1 MLAEPLGRT
10 RPRFQGDRNF
20 LLVYVKHLR
29 KYPMRALPFHTT
41 LAVIAAATLVACGGG
56 GGSEAGSSTAQSA
69 VYSGPISGL
78 GSVTVNG
85 VRFSSIGATLSDDD
99 GAGLR
104 SDDLKLGQTV
114 RVSGTSDDATGQ
126 GNATA
131 VVVQRGLQGA
141 VSGLNTASGSFTL
154 LGQVVTTNASTTYEG
169 VTGLAGLADGNT
181 VEVYGAVQPTGGI
194 LATRVERKTIAGVSV
209 RGRVATLNTTAKTFT
224 VGTLLVNYAGA
235 TVTGTLANGAVV
247 KVKAANAPV
256 ANTLAASTVK
266 LSDDGAAY
274 TSAGA
279 ASIKIKGLADAAP
292 VAGKLTVSGTPVDI
306 GNATLKGSTVVTAG
320 QLLEVKGTW
329 NGTTLVAREV
339 EFEGARDAQVGGRNE
354 LYGAVSSF
362 TSVSNFV
369 VNGVTV
375 DASAVTGLNAAQL
388 GVGTYVEI
396 KGNVVG
402 NVLKATKVEFKSA
415 NPSGGFIEQ
424 SGVVSGFVSVS
435 DFRINSLR
443 VDASTASFE
452 KGSAVNLV
460 NGAFVEIKG
469 TQNASGIFKATK
481 VEFQSR
487 SGS

>member
-1 MLAEPLGRT
+1 
-10 RPRFQGDRNF
+10 
-20 LLVYVKHLR
+20 
-29 KYPMRALPFHTT
+29 MRALPVYTT

-56 GGSEAGSSTAQSA
+56 GGGSAGSATAQPA

-114 RVSGTSDDATGQ
+114 RVSGTSDDATAQ
-126 GNATA
+126 GRASA

-141 VSGLNTASGSFTL
+141 VAGLNTAGGTFTL
-154 LGQVVTTNASTTYEG
+154 LGQLVTTNASTTYEG
-169 VTGLAGLADGNT
+169 VAGLAGLADGNT
-181 VEVYGAVQPTGGI
+181 VEVYGAVQPSGGI
-194 LATRVERKTIAGVSV
+194 LATRVERKTITGVSL
-209 RGRVATLNTTAKTFT
+209 RGRVAALNTTAKTFT
-224 VGTLLVNYAGA
+224 VGSLLVNYAGA
-235 TVTGTLANGAVV
+235 TVAGTLANGALV
-247 KVKAANAPV
+247 KVKAATAPV
-256 ANTLAASTVK
+256 ANTLAASSVK
-266 LSDDGAAY
+266 LSDDSAAY

-279 ASIKIKGLADAAP
+279 ASIKIKGVADAAP

-306 GNATLKGSTVVTAG
+306 GNAVLKGGTAVTAG
-320 QLLEVKGTW
+320 LFLEVKGSW

-369 VNGVTV
+369 VNGTTV
-375 DASAVTGLNAAQL
+375 DASAVSGVTPAQL
-388 GVGTYVEI
+388 AVGTYVEI

-402 NVLKATKVEFKSA
+402 NVLKATKIEFKSA

-435 DFRINSLR
+435 DFRVNSLR

-452 KGSAVNLV
+452 KGSAANLV

-487 SGS
+487 TGS